1 MTRSKSDII
10 SPERIYTPIPIN
22 ILCETRILKCNS
34 VETFIKGLTRP
45 NYPKKAYKPS
55 RDFIRGNQY
64 FNASNLLL
72 SYYSSLGHGVLA
84 MEM

>member
-10 SPERIYTPIPIN
+10 SPERIYTPSPIN

-45 NYPKKAYKPS
+45 NYPKKAN
-55 RDFIRGNQY
+55 INHQEI
-64 FNASNLLL
+64 
-72 SYYSSLGHGVLA
+72 SSEGINTLTLQICCFPIIA
-84 MEM
+84 L